1 MVSSSAAPQPTN
13 NLNAPIATVDE
24 NNHSAWILIC
34 NAFGLSVVLITLI
47 IRLYIR
53 GRVSPPF
60 GTDDWVFAAATAL
73 SLTQIG
79 VVFAQADAGYGRA
92 LRLLDHA
99 SEVRVQ
105 QVSTH
110 HDGPTDR

>member
-1 MVSSSAAPQPTN
+1 MVSSSAAAQPT
-13 NLNAPIATVDE
+13 NLNAPIAIVDE